1 MTTASGTIS
10 ASARTARSGVS
21 VRVYAIASSAFGV
34 KAWQWTSGAR
44 SAMSQ
49 RSVESKP
56 ISAKTREPRRESSAH
71 QEVSPARSTTAARA
85 SGAPAMRVESG
96 SGRSWP
102 WVAMARSPSAAMET
116 VRAEWKSVKR
126 READRSMP
134 SSCAMVCH
142 IQSA

>member
-1 MTTASGTIS
+1 M
-10 ASARTARSGVS
+10 
-21 VRVYAIASSAFGV
+21 
-34 KAWQWTSGAR
+34 
-44 SAMSQ
+44 
-49 RSVESKP
+49 
-56 ISAKTREPRRESSAH
+56 SAKISEPRWASCAH

-85 SGAPAMRVESG
+85 SGAVVIREDSG

-116 VRAEWKSVKR
+116 VSEEWKSLKR